1 MVIRRRH
8 RHHITFLQVCL
19 REHPGAHSPTG
30 GHAARDGRLSS
41 SAVGNL
47 CSAVV
52 LFAVVLCA
60 GGSSEGS
67 EDWKR
72 QLMEDSDDD
81 AGTSQQQELHKPHSK
96 GHASEGEPAVPLPV
110 QQLRGQ
116 EQQQVRQQSA
126 AGAPAAALVD
136 QGGAQE
142 QEAAAAGKKSL
153 LGGLFRSRSG
163 DTTAKR
169 RFGFTFKS

>member
-1 MVIRRRH
+1 M
-8 RHHITFLQVCL
+8 LQRVGPVC
-19 REHPGAHSPTG
+19 
-30 GHAARDGRLSS
+30 LSS
-41 SAVGNL
+41 SAVCHS

-52 LFAVVLCA
+52 LFAVVLCYT

-81 AGTSQQQELHKPHSK
+81 AGTSQQQELHQLHSK
-96 GHASEGEPAVPLPV
+96 GQASKGDPAVPLPV

-116 EQQQVRQQSA
+116 EQQQS
-126 AGAPAAALVD
+126 APAAALVD
-136 QGGAQE
+136 QGGPQE
-142 QEAAAAGKKSL
+142 HEAAAAGKKSL

-163 DTTAKR
+163 DTTVKR
-169 RFGFTFKS
+169 RFGFTFRG